1 MLSQSKEVEDFPQ
14 RNLWSD
20 CNHVPKLSFLNTKE
34 LLCVPFNADILKPSL
49 VIWHR
54 SNEETCTTGR
64 SPRKTQGEGRAYRIL
79 PPKSGGSVL
88 SLDVIRPTH
97 AVNARHRAIP
107 WFLQRREDVCKRERN
122 LYWWKSAGS
131 NLVTSW
137 TFDMKLLRRRTA
149 SNGLHS
155 WSRRPTKKPKI
166 NEKKALKRLGMGGKS
181 HDRNFCSTVYTFPS
195 QSFLMVG

>member
-34 LLCVPFNADILKPSL
+34 FLCVPFNADILKPSL

-64 SPRKTQGEGRAYRIL
+64 SPRKLRAKDEHTAFYR
-79 PPKSGGSVL
+79 PKVVVQYSVL
-88 SLDVIRPTH
+88 TLSDPPMRLMRGIAPC
-97 AVNARHRAIP
+97 P
-107 WFLQRREDVCKRERN
+107 WLLQRREEVCKRERN